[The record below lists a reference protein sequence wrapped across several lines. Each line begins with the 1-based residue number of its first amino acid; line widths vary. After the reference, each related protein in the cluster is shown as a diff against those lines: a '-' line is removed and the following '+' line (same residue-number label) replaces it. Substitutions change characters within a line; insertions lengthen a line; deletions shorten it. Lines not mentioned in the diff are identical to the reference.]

1 MFAIM
6 SNGALVSLC
15 EQPRY
20 VKQSETGVYIEATAA
35 EAIGVSVNGNLYNI
49 NGGNN
54 IPDAPEATI
63 AERDGSEFVFKNRAR
78 IEKNEAETG
87 AAIISIEDALCEM
100 DTAENDNMAAIED
113 ALCEIDS
120 RANGGE

>member
-1 MFAIM
+1 MFAII

-15 EQPRY
+15 EKPRY
-20 VKQSETGVYIEATAA
+20 VKQNDNGVYVETTEA
-35 EAIGVSVNGNLYNI
+35 EAIGVSVNGDLYNI
-49 NGGNN
+49 NGGDA

-63 AERDGSEFVFKNRAR
+63 TEHDGSEFVFKNRVR
-78 IEKNEAETG
+78 IIKNEAETG
-87 AAIISIEDALCEM
+87 AAIISIEDALCEI
-100 DTAENDNMAAIED
+100 DAAENDNMAAIED